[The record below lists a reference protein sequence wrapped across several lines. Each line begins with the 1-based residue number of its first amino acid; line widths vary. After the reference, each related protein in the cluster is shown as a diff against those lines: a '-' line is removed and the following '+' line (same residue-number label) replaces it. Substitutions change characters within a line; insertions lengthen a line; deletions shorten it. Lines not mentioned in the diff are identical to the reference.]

1 MIRLSRL
8 NGSEVHLNADLIAT
22 VESHHDTVVTLVDGR
37 TYVVHDSAQQVVEA
51 ITRYRASVLA
61 MAEQMIDES
70 PAEDD
75 QGEPEGRLLVL
86 RPTSD
91 TDGGADVEVATPV
104 GIIVAIVMIAVAF
117 IMEGGSP
124 MVAFSNPA
132 AIIIIVG
139 GTVGVGMAS
148 NKMSDIGPGFKA
160 TMAMMLPGK
169 KLDGAAAVTELME
182 YAETARRDGL
192 LALEEKAKAVEDPF
206 LKRGLELVIDG
217 TDSDEVAEVLEADI
231 AAMKERHK
239 VAAKFHMDCGT
250 YAPAI
255 GIVGCVLGLT
265 LALSH
270 MEDPAEMGHAISAAF
285 IATLWGIG
293 IANCL
298 LHAAGQQDEARL
310 GRRGAAPAD
319 DRRGHP
325 GHPGRRQPARRRREA
340 QEPPAPKVRES
351 VGEKKAA

>member
-1 MIRLSRL
+1 MEL
-8 NGSEVHLNADLIAT
+8 
-22 VESHHDTVVTLVDGR
+22 
-37 TYVVHDSAQQVVEA
+37 
-51 ITRYRASVLA
+51 
-61 MAEQMIDES
+61 
-70 PAEDD
+70 
-75 QGEPEGRLLVL
+75 
-86 RPTSD
+86 
-91 TDGGADVEVATPV
+91 ATPL
-104 GIIVAIVMIAVAF
+104 GIVVAVIAIAVAF
-117 IMEGGSP
+117 ILEGGSP

-132 AIIIIVG
+132 AIIIIIG

-148 NKMSDIGPGFKA
+148 NSMSDIAPGIKA
-160 TMAMMLPGK
+160 TLKMMLPGK
-169 KLDGAAAVTELME
+169 GLDGAAAVNELMG
-182 YAETARRDGL
+182 YADVARREGL

-270 MEDPAEMGHAISAAF
+270 MDNPSEMGHAISAAF

-293 IANCL
+293 IANCFFMPISNKMKRMSS
-298 LHAAGQQDEARL
+298 A
-310 GRRGAAPAD
+310 
-319 DRRGHP
+319 
-325 GHPGRRQPARRRREA
+325 EA
-340 QEPPAPKVRES
+340 QHRQMIVEGLLALQAGVSPRAVGEKLKSHLSPKVRET

>member
-1 MIRLSRL
+1 MEI
-8 NGSEVHLNADLIAT
+8 
-22 VESHHDTVVTLVDGR
+22 
-37 TYVVHDSAQQVVEA
+37 
-51 ITRYRASVLA
+51 
-61 MAEQMIDES
+61 
-70 PAEDD
+70 
-75 QGEPEGRLLVL
+75 
-86 RPTSD
+86 
-91 TDGGADVEVATPV
+91 ATPV
-104 GIIVAIVMIAVAF
+104 GIVLAVVAIAGAF
-117 IMEGGSP
+117 ILEGGSP

-132 AIIIIVG
+132 AIIIILG

-148 NKMSDIGPGFKA
+148 NKMSDIGGGTKA
-160 TMAMMLPGK
+160 TLKMLLPGA
-169 KLDGAAAVTELME
+169 KLDGAGAVNELMG
-182 YAETARRDGL
+182 YADIARREGL

-239 VAAKFHMDCGT
+239 IAAKFHSDCGA

-270 MEDPAEMGHAISAAF
+270 MDDPAAMGHAIAAAF

-293 IANCL
+293 TANCFFIPL
-298 LHAAGQQDEARL
+298 ANKMKRASASEVLHRQMIVEGILAIQAGVSPRAVGEKL
-310 GRRGAAPAD
+310 KS
-319 DRRGHP
+319 HL
-325 GHPGRRQPARRRREA
+325 
-340 QEPPAPKVRES
+340 PPKARES